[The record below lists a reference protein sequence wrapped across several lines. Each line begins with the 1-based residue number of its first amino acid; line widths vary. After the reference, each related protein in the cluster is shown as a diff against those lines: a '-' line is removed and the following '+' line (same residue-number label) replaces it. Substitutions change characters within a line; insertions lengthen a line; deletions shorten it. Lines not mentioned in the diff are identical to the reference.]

1 MRPLLILDTYLEQ
14 AGGAPEFR
22 ALIGERA
29 SEAIRPPFG
38 DAVPKS
44 SRDHAG
50 LLLTGSAA
58 SVTDSTLEW
67 LEPIRDLVRDAI
79 DRAQPVLGI
88 CFGHQLIAQAALGND
103 AVRVSPTPEL
113 GWREIEVFAEHPLL
127 AGLDRRF
134 ECFVSHFDEVW
145 IPEGGLEVFARS
157 ERCAVHG
164 YQVPDRPVFGL
175 QFHPELTPEEC
186 RRIVRRNLQRVAPEA
201 DPEREIA
208 RQVDGRPLGRRIM
221 SSFFKLT
228 GA

>member
-1 MRPLLILDTYLEQ
+1 MRPFLILDTYLEE
-14 AGGAPEFR
+14 AGGASELR
-22 ALIGERA
+22 ALLGDRP

-44 SRDHAG
+44 ARDHAG

-58 SVTDSTLEW
+58 SVTDTSLEW
-67 LEPIRDLVRDAI
+67 LEPVRALVRDAI

-103 AVRVSPTPEL
+103 AVRVSPTPEI

-127 AGLDRRF
+127 KGIDRRF
-134 ECFVSHFDEVW
+134 ESFVSHFDEVW
-145 IPEGGLEVFARS
+145 IPRGGLEVFARS
-157 ERCAVHG
+157 DRCAVHG
-164 YQVPDRPVFGL
+164 YQIPDRPVFGL

-186 RRIVRRNLQRVAPEA
+186 RRIVRRNLPQIDPEA

-208 RQVDGRPLGRRIM
+208 REVDGRPLGRRIVQNFL
-221 SSFFKLT
+221 SL
-228 GA
+228 